1 MNNKEILISFFLPS
15 LEGGGAEKATV
26 YLINGFIERGF
37 KVDLLLSKATGPYI
51 EMVNEKCKIIDFN
64 SKRVVFSLGKLIN
77 YLKVNKPFALISV
90 LSHANVISS
99 FAKMFYNTETKI
111 VLTERINLTSSKV
124 NLKNLRSK
132 LLPFFMFLTY
142 WKANKIVAVSKGVAE
157 DLEKRIRY
165 LKHKV
170 EYIYNP
176 VIVPEILKLSKE
188 SIDHPWFNN
197 KEIPVILSVGRLTQQ
212 KDYPVLLKAFSIV
225 RKKLDSHLV
234 ILGEGEERGDLIKL
248 AKDLGIYDDV
258 WMPGFV
264 DNPYKYMGRSSILV
278 SSSQSEGFPNA
289 LIEAMAC
296 GTAVVATDCPSG
308 PVEILDNGK
317 YGKLVPVGDFMGM
330 ANAIIETLK
339 YPLSKEVLI
348 SRANQFN
355 LDKAVSRYLEV
366 IGIET

>member
-1 MNNKEILISFFLPS
+1 MNNEEILISFFLPS

-26 YLINGFIERGF
+26 RLIKGFVERGF
-37 KVDLLLSKATGPYI
+37 KVDLLLSKAAGPYI
-51 EMVNEKCKIIDFN
+51 KMIPEKCRIIGFN
-64 SKRVVFSLGKLIN
+64 SNRVIFSLGKLIN

-99 FAKMFYNTETKI
+99 FAKMFYNGDTKI
-111 VLTERINLTSSKV
+111 ILTQRINLTSSKV
-124 NLKNLRSK
+124 NLKSLRSK

-142 WKANKIVAVSKGVAE
+142 WKADKIVAVSKGVAE
-157 DLEKRIRY
+157 DLEKRIHY
-165 LKHKV
+165 LRNRV

-176 VIVPEILKLSKE
+176 IIVPEILQQGKQVIAHS
-188 SIDHPWFNN
+188 WFNN
-197 KEIPVILSVGRLTQQ
+197 KEVPIILSAGRLTPQ

-225 RKKLDSHLV
+225 RKEIECHLV
-234 ILGEGEERGDLIKL
+234 ILGEGEERNNLNDL
-248 AKDLGIYDDV
+248 AKDLEIYEDV

-264 DNPYKYMGRSSILV
+264 DNPYKYMTKANLFV
-278 SSSQSEGFPNA
+278 SSSKSEGFPNA

-296 GTAVVATDCPSG
+296 GTAVVSTDCPSG

-317 YGKLVPVGDFMGM
+317 YGKLVPVGDFRGM

-339 YPLSKEVLI
+339 YPLGKEVLI